1 MALADADSVPTTANE
16 ASIVKII
23 TSPPSSLLPPTDSSL
38 AGTTPSRV
46 TPQDLETLAE
56 DAVQL
61 TRISDLNESDP
72 AADVDLDKVAVLRQ
86 SIADGSFQIDS
97 EAIYTS
103 LVAEAREMLGSE
115 PT

>member
-16 ASIVKII
+16 APIVKII
-23 TSPPSSLLPPTDSSL
+23 SSQLSSLLPPTDNSL
-38 AGTTPSRV
+38 AGGTPSRV
-46 TPQDLETLAE
+46 APEALETLAE
-56 DAVQL
+56 DAIQL
-61 TRISDLNESDP
+61 SGISDLNETD
-72 AADVDLDKVAVLRQ
+72 ATADVDLDKVASLRQ
-86 SIADGSFQIDS
+86 SIANGSFQVDS